1 MNLSQYV
8 PNNKSRLTV
17 HVILAL
23 LCLFLGMMT
32 QYLRTLIDA
41 NVPVLIV
48 YALNSLPSFFYVFG
62 LLSICLLATKNTE
75 KLSTNSTFLVAGALG
90 YEVSQLFIEGTFDVL
105 DLAAILL
112 GACLFWFLFLRAK
125 SLNRVS

>member
-1 MNLSQYV
+1 MNISQYV
-8 PNNKSRLTV
+8 FNNKSRFTV
-17 HVILAL
+17 HVVLAF
-23 LCLFLGMMT
+23 LCLFLGVMT
-32 QYLRTLIDA
+32 QYLRTLIDV
-41 NVPVLIV
+41 NVPVLIA

-112 GACLFWFLFLRAK
+112 GAWLFWFLFLRAK
-125 SLNRVS
+125 IT